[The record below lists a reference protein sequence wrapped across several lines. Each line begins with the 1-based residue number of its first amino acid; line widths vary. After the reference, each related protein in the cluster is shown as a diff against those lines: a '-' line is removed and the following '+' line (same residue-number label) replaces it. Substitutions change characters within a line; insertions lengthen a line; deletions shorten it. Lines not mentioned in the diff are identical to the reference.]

1 MASGRQGARAR
12 ARGSQEWG
20 GADGARP
27 AGRPRRRLKRCR
39 ITRLMIDSSREF
51 TPRRVMRRKGGVESV
66 YTDHYSV
73 NKNITTI
80 RRNFRTQFKVQPRK
94 IPLYN
99 SFKNLVNRFLTSG
112 ELVPARTPGRT
123 PLSEEVVTSVRDF
136 MEPYLRRKETVSLST
151 ISNSLGLSLTTVWRV
166 VRQKLGWFPYK
177 PRNTIPLTPA
187 HKQGRVNF
195 CNWLLSKPEA
205 FCDIWSDEKWF
216 VLRQP
221 PNRQNER
228 YWAPSD
234 PEVEV
239 PCKEQ
244 GGKKVMAWVGVVAG
258 RVILHWFPSNVSVNG
273 ERYLQM
279 LQQVLEP
286 LLTRDDLWFQQDGAP
301 PHMPAR
307 AWLQEVFQDRVIS
320 RLTTIPQGCGG
331 GFRRECGHGGGGAVG
346 EEHQEARPGLQ
357 GRRGRQLRGQ
367 PEKDSEG
374 PGGLKYQNVQQL
386 CTPKRLRKSFLVKY
400 RSI

>member
-166 VRQKLGWFPYK
+166 ATGGQAEAGLV
-177 PRNTIPLTPA
+177 PLQT
-187 HKQGRVNF
+187 
-195 CNWLLSKPEA
+195 
-205 FCDIWSDEKWF
+205 
-216 VLRQP
+216 
-221 PNRQNER
+221 
-228 YWAPSD
+228 
-234 PEVEV
+234 
-239 PCKEQ
+239 KE
-244 GGKKVMAWVGVVAG
+244 
-258 RVILHWFPSNVSVNG
+258 HH
-273 ERYLQM
+273 
-279 LQQVLEP
+279 
-286 LLTRDDLWFQQDGAP
+286 P
-301 PHMPAR
+301 PHPGPQAGQGQLLQLAAVQAR
-307 AWLQEVFQDRVIS
+307 
-320 RLTTIPQGCGG
+320 
-331 GFRRECGHGGGGAVG
+331 
-346 EEHQEARPGLQ
+346 GL
-357 GRRGRQLRGQ
+357 L
-367 PEKDSEG
+367 
-374 PGGLKYQNVQQL
+374 
-386 CTPKRLRKSFLVKY
+386 
-400 RSI
+400 

>member
-1 MASGRQGARAR
+1 M
-12 ARGSQEWG
+12 
-20 GADGARP
+20 
-27 AGRPRRRLKRCR
+27 
-39 ITRLMIDSSREF
+39 
-51 TPRRVMRRKGGVESV
+51 
-66 YTDHYSV
+66 
-73 NKNITTI
+73 
-80 RRNFRTQFKVQPRK
+80 
-94 IPLYN
+94 
-99 SFKNLVNRFLTSG
+99 
-112 ELVPARTPGRT
+112 
-123 PLSEEVVTSVRDF
+123 
-136 MEPYLRRKETVSLST
+136 
-151 ISNSLGLSLTTVWRV
+151 

-205 FCDIWSDEKWF
+205 FCDQVIWSDEKWF

-320 RLTTIPQGCGG
+320 RLTTIPWPARSPDLSCLDFWFWGVAMEEV
-331 GFRRECGHGGGGAVG
+331 RRSRPTTLNDLKAVVEAFAESVDMEEVELSVRSTRKRALACRAVEGASFEG
-346 EEHQEARPGLQ
+346 SLKKILKGLEA
-357 GRRGRQLRGQ
+357 
-367 PEKDSEG
+367 
-374 PGGLKYQNVQQL
+374 
-386 CTPKRLRKSFLVKY
+386 
-400 RSI
+400 